1 MSASRLF
8 HRLCAFMLL
17 SLPMLAAAATPVFVN
32 ELHYDNAGTDANE
45 MIEIAGPV
53 GTDMNGW
60 SVVLYNGSTGNMY
73 DTIALSGSIAANC
86 SGMSDGVMTVTPAG
100 SIQNGAP
107 DGLALVDSGNNVVQ
121 FLSYEGSFTATNGPA
136 NGLTSTDIGVSE
148 PGDTP
153 ADQSLQLSGSG
164 ADYEDFSWNAP
175 ATASFGACN
184 AGQTFGAPVDVPPTV
199 ATTTPADNATGIA
212 IDANVLIHF
221 SEAVTVQTGWADLTC
236 TGTGSHS
243 LSISGSGAD
252 YTLDPDADFGN
263 AETCSATVHAADVS

>member
-86 SGMSDGVMTVTPAG
+86 SGM
-100 SIQNGAP
+100 
-107 DGLALVDSGNNVVQ
+107 
-121 FLSYEGSFTATNGPA
+121 
-136 NGLTSTDIGVSE
+136 
-148 PGDTP
+148 
-153 ADQSLQLSGSG
+153 
-164 ADYEDFSWNAP
+164 
-175 ATASFGACN
+175 
-184 AGQTFGAPVDVPPTV
+184 
-199 ATTTPADNATGIA
+199 
-212 IDANVLIHF
+212 
-221 SEAVTVQTGWADLTC
+221 
-236 TGTGSHS
+236 
-243 LSISGSGAD
+243 
-252 YTLDPDADFGN
+252 
-263 AETCSATVHAADVS
+263 